1 MKHYQVAHTIHY
13 FQSNRKTVTMYP
25 IRGDLINRRVWTDN
39 TVELRLP
46 SRRCVCVRACV
57 RAGSTKGPRRGGGGR
72 GGGWLK
78 RRRLVKRNRPS
89 RLNIRGTHGG
99 LLGFCRTSLEIERER
114 EGGGR
119 EGRWI
124 YARSGST
131 KVQSSFRLT
140 AYLIKT
146 TLSPCTPLRFE
157 TSPSTSV
164 RGDETSER
172 KRKICTLLNLDCIS
186 NRLPPLVAPS

>member
-1 MKHYQVAHTIHY
+1 MEWNITKWHTRFII
-13 FQSNRKTVTMYP
+13 SNP
-25 IRGDLINRRVWTDN
+25 IVRR
-39 TVELRLP
+39 LRCIRFAATWLTGAFE
-46 SRRCVCVRACV
+46 RIIQWNCDFLHDGVCVCVRVCARRV
-57 RAGSTKGPRRGGGGR
+57 HKGATKGWGRARGR
-72 GGGWLK
+72 M
-78 RRRLVKRNRPS
+78 VKKTAISQAKSSITSEHTRNTWWTTS
-89 RLNIRGTHGG
+89 
-99 LLGFCRTSLEIERER
+99 FCRTSLEIERER

-124 YARSGST
+124 YARSGNT

-172 KRKICTLLNLDCIS
+172 KRKICTLLNLDCK
-186 NRLPPLVAPS
+186 